1 LRASGF
7 VAAAGAAGHRG
18 RPSVTRARMPSNA
31 CLNSMTKL
39 IQNGFKYTFSGAK
52 RHESCII
59 GNQFYKISY
68 FRPTRLIDG
77 DP

>member
-1 LRASGF
+1 
-7 VAAAGAAGHRG
+7 
-18 RPSVTRARMPSNA
+18 MPSNA
-31 CLNSMTKL
+31 CINSMTKL
-39 IQNGFKYTFSGAK
+39 IQNGLKYTFSGAK

>member
-1 LRASGF
+1 MRERDRFGGPFFAPLFLRRRPAPL
-7 VAAAGAAGHRG
+7 AHRA
-18 RPSVTRARMPSNA
+18 RPSITRACMPSIA
-31 CLNSMTKL
+31 LLNFMTKL

-68 FRPTRLIDG
+68 
-77 DP
+77 